1 MEWTDD
7 AIVLS
12 ARPFGDTAALVVMLT
27 REHGR
32 HAGVLHGG
40 QSSRYRGV
48 LEPGA
53 QVTARW
59 RARTADQLGTWTV
72 EPVRSPTGLYLDDP
86 LRLAA
91 IVAATA
97 LMDAMLAEREAHPG
111 LYDATLALF
120 AALDLDIWPA
130 VYVRWE
136 VGLLEEVGFGL
147 DLTQC
152 ASTGQPVGN
161 ANDQLAYVSPRTGR
175 AVSASAGEPY
185 RDKLLPLPG
194 FLVGLGFQGG
204 GEEDVAAG
212 LRLTGYFLE
221 RHVFAQRHA
230 EVPPARQ
237 RLVERYLRTN
247 GLPAPGGDG
256 AEPQEA

>member
-12 ARPFGDTAALVVMLT
+12 ARPFGDTAALVVLMT

-40 QSSRYRGV
+40 QSHRYRGV

-53 QVTARW
+53 QVSARW

-72 EPVRSPTGLYLDDP
+72 EPVRSPAGLYLDDP

-91 IVAATA
+91 IIAATA
-97 LMDAMLAEREAHPG
+97 LIDAMLAEREAHPG
-111 LYDATLALF
+111 LYDATVALF

-136 VGLLEEVGFGL
+136 VGLLEEAGFGL
-147 DLTQC
+147 DLSQC
-152 ASTGQPVGN
+152 ARTGLPAGA
-161 ANDQLAYVSPRTGR
+161 ANDHLAYVSPRTGR
-175 AVSASAGEPY
+175 AVSLSAGEPY

-194 FLVGLGFQGG
+194 FLIGLGFNGG

-237 RLVERYLRTN
+237 RLVDRYLRVH
-247 GLPAPGGDG
+247 GLAPPPVEA
-256 AEPQEA
+256 AEVPER

>member
-12 ARPFGDTAALVVMLT
+12 ARPFGDTAALVVLLT

-40 QSSRYRGV
+40 QSQRYRGV
-48 LEPGA
+48 LEPGG
-53 QVTARW
+53 QVTVRW
-59 RARTADQLGTWTV
+59 RARTADQLGNWTV
-72 EPVRSPTGLYLDDP
+72 EPVRSPAGLYLDDA

-91 IVAATA
+91 IVSAAA
-97 LMDAMLAEREAHPG
+97 LMDAVLAEREAHPG

-120 AALDLDIWPA
+120 SALDLDIWPA

-147 DLTQC
+147 DLSQC
-152 ASTGQPVGN
+152 AGTGQPAGHLPGGN
-161 ANDQLAYVSPRTGR
+161 PNDQLAYVSPRTGR

-194 FLVGLGFQGG
+194 FLIGLGFNGG

-212 LRLTGYFLE
+212 LRLTGHFLE

-237 RLVERYLRTN
+237 RLVERYLRLN
-247 GLPAPGGDG
+247 GLPA
-256 AEPQEA
+256 AEPQES